1 MRKLALI
8 IFLILFIPVFF
19 TMFISNPITNDSLIT
34 LLFAT
39 LIIIIM
45 DLIIIFMIKV
55 IKSVISVPIKRSNEV
70 RRKEDAKYI
79 DSKDYLYI
87 REIPKQYTPA
97 LASLLLDQHIEYNKD
112 ITATVLYL
120 INHGYLKIVDGKII
134 ATNKNTDDLME
145 HERYLLGI
153 FNKKE
158 EFYNSVWYGKVLKDA
173 YKLNLITKK
182 DSFNKQDYIRLGINI
197 TKPIIGIIIFIIL
210 IINLPNSESVA
221 INFIYTFILSLLPY
235 LITAMLIYIL
245 FYVTSYLNKN
255 IKLTTK
261 GKEEQE
267 KIAKLKQF
275 LKDFSNIEER
285 KTEDYILWEDY
296 LTFSVALGL
305 NEKVIMDQS
314 FKDKLNH
321 VREIIQPSLSEEINN
336 SGI

>member
-39 LIIIIM
+39 LMIIIM

-145 HERYLLGI
+145 HERYLLGL

-305 NEKVIMDQS
+305 NEKVITNQS

>member
-1 MRKLALI
+1 
-8 IFLILFIPVFF
+8 
-19 TMFISNPITNDSLIT
+19 MFISNPITNDSLIT

-39 LIIIIM
+39 LMIIIM

>member
-1 MRKLALI
+1 M
-8 IFLILFIPVFF
+8 
-19 TMFISNPITNDSLIT
+19 
-34 LLFAT
+34 
-39 LIIIIM
+39 
-45 DLIIIFMIKV
+45 
-55 IKSVISVPIKRSNEV
+55 
-70 RRKEDAKYI
+70 
-79 DSKDYLYI
+79 
-87 REIPKQYTPA
+87 
-97 LASLLLDQHIEYNKD
+97 
-112 ITATVLYL
+112 
-120 INHGYLKIVDGKII
+120 DGKII